1 MDTIMWF
8 VNLAWRILLLYI
20 GWIVFRFIMKNG
32 RGTIKEILETIGIVI
47 KTAALK
53 LRMKVA
59 ECARKK
65 EPEEE
70 PDRETETDIAMR
82 TILSEDMYNA
92 WKSMPKPK
100 N

>member
-32 RGTIKEILETIGIVI
+32 RGTI
-47 KTAALK
+47 AALK
-53 LRMKVA
+53 LRVKVA
-59 ECARKK
+59 ECATRKK